1 MDKGGK
7 TVTSDD
13 NGKTI
18 KVADG
23 ETVFV
28 RLHENS
34 TTGYRWDFD
43 NLDEAKVQVERA
55 SYERTSEAI
64 GSGGDAMWA
73 VKPQTNGTAKV
84 SMKLWRQ
91 WEGEQSIVDTFG
103 FTLKV
108 EPKHEPKARQ
118 SRTKSAKP

>member
-1 MDKGGK
+1 MDEGGK

-43 NLDEAKVQVERA
+43 NLDQQKVQVERA
-55 SYERTSEAI
+55 SYERESDAI

-73 VKPQTNGTAKV
+73 VKPQTPGTAKV

-91 WEGEQSIVDTFG
+91 WEGEQSIVDTFA

-108 EPKHEPKARQ
+108 E
-118 SRTKSAKP
+118 AKRERKVK